1 MQHFANSDVR
11 TELSLGSQKWFAL
24 DLQRGS
30 PLFSLIGSLN
40 PPLKEVLSPTFRTAK
55 HETIHLSL

>member
-40 PPLKEVLSPTFRTAK
+40 PPLKEVLSPAFRTAK